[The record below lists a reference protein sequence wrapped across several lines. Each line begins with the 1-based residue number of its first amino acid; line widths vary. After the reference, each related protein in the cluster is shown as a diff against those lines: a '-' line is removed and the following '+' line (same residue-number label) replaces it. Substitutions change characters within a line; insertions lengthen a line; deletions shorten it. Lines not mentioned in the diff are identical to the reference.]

1 MAAYTLAKLDSLSI
15 RIAQS
20 APLKTLKYFR
30 VAVPQALT
38 GQTLVAFLQELM
50 TFDDLAD
57 ALHLATLLLQHGYI
71 FPVIEHSLFVKDD
84 NTLYRLQLPYFWPS
98 HATHTDNVEYAIY
111 LNKRLMRNEQKH
123 GLEEDEVEAY
133 NKLLELLGHM
143 WDFITIQAEMQLKI
157 QKEKKKSDKVVY
169 DSEERAF
176 WRTRKPG
183 QANCLEQHIQK
194 REKKL
199 RKCTAAVYRRELE
212 RLRFTLKTK
221 PWLKAMKASETMVS
235 WCEQF
240 HDYDP
245 FISTPQPSNP
255 WISDDTNLW
264 VLNTDSVEVPTER
277 RVKRWGL
284 SVQELVRDP
293 IGRQVLETFLESEF
307 SSENIRFWMA
317 IQDLKF
323 SANEQVERKAQHI
336 YEEFLSPG
344 APCQVNVDSRTL
356 DATMKSLE
364 DKSVARRHAFSPAE
378 EHIFTLMSKDSYP
391 RFLHSQIYKGVLS
404 AAQQQGSKHLGWRN
418 FVFNMGNQK
427 KMPAA
432 AKQHKISRDDNS
444 HISLPKQLSSDSL
457 SVAKAQ
463 TQRISAESFATIS
476 NT

>member
-1 MAAYTLAKLDSLSI
+1 M
-15 RIAQS
+15 RIAQT

-38 GQTLVAFLQELM
+38 GQTLVAFLQESM
-50 TFDDLAD
+50 AFDDLAD

-71 FPVIEHSLFVKDD
+71 FPVIEHSLLVKDD

-143 WDFITIQAEMQLKI
+143 WDFITVQAEMQLKI

-176 WRTRKPG
+176 WRTRRPG

-194 REKKL
+194 KEKKL
-199 RKCTAAVYRRELE
+199 RKRTAAVYRTEVE

-245 FISTPQPSNP
+245 FITTPQPSNP

-336 YEEFLSPG
+336 YDEFLSSG

-356 DATMKSLE
+356 EATMKSLQ
-364 DKSVARRHAFSPAE
+364 DKLARRHAFSPAE

-391 RFLHSQIYKGVLS
+391 RFLRSQIYRGVLS
-404 AAQQQGSKHLGWRN
+404 AAQQQGSRRLGWRN
-418 FVFNMGNQK
+418 FVFNMGNQR

-432 AKQHKISRDDNS
+432 AKQHKMSRDDNS

-457 SVAKAQ
+457 SVVKTQ
-463 TQRISAESFATIS
+463 TQR
-476 NT
+476 

>member
-1 MAAYTLAKLDSLSI
+1 MRTRELALEGFNSEHDRSVNLQLDSLSL
-15 RIAQS
+15 RIAES
-20 APLKTLKYFR
+20 APLKTHKYFR

-50 TFDDLAD
+50 AFDDPAD
-57 ALHLATLLLQHGYI
+57 ALHLATLLLQHGYL
-71 FPVIEHSLFVKDD
+71 FPVIEHSLVVKDD

-111 LNKRLMRNEQKH
+111 LNKRLMRNEQRH

-143 WDFITIQAEMQLKI
+143 WGFITVQAEMQLKM

-176 WRTRKPG
+176 WRTRRPG
-183 QANCLEQHIQK
+183 QANCLEQHVQK
-194 REKKL
+194 IEKKL
-199 RKCTAAVYRRELE
+199 RKCTAAGYKKELE
-212 RLRFTLKTK
+212 RLRFSLKTK
-221 PWLKAMKASETMVS
+221 PWLKALKASETMVS

-245 FISTPQPSNP
+245 FITAPQPSNP
-255 WISDDTNLW
+255 WISDDITLW

-317 IQDLKF
+317 IQELKF
-323 SANEQVERKAQHI
+323 ASNENVDEKAQRI
-336 YEEFLSPG
+336 YEEFLATG

-356 DATMKSLE
+356 ENTLKCLNDET
-364 DKSVARRHAFSPAE
+364 VARRHAFSPAE
-378 EHIFTLMSKDSYP
+378 EHVFTLMSKDSYP
-391 RFLHSQIYKGVLS
+391 RFVRSQIYKGVLS
-404 AAQQQGSKHLGWRN
+404 AAQQQGSRRLGWRN

-427 KMPAA
+427 KTPLT
-432 AKQHKISRDDNS
+432 AKHKMSRDDNS
-444 HISLPKQLSSDSL
+444 HSSLPKQLSSDSL
-457 SVAKAQ
+457 PVKTQ
-463 TQRISAESFATIS
+463 TQR
-476 NT
+476 